1 MCGREAMASSEPHCL
16 RSDCDKTETVPYK
29 KCCQF
34 EYFFVL
40 FYVSTGKRQIRL
52 NCISFLK
59 SIGCKLCLFKMCW
72 MSCVGGDASV
82 GTDIQ
87 QTSYCR
93 HAPPRPGWSR
103 MGQ

>member
-40 FYVSTGKRQIRL
+40 FYVSTGKR
-52 NCISFLK
+52 
-59 SIGCKLCLFKMCW
+59 
-72 MSCVGGDASV
+72 
-82 GTDIQ
+82 
-87 QTSYCR
+87 
-93 HAPPRPGWSR
+93 
-103 MGQ
+103 